1 MTIKNNVIKQAKGV
15 IDEVVGNLA
24 DSKKELVLAKP
35 KKGRKKKEV
44 IQWDVP
50 LTAEVA
56 FFDASLSY
64 ELSGYR
70 PITKTEGLDFNPEWF
85 TEARDTFIRTGQ
97 YTAYFPGSK
106 GYREFWHDEYHKC
119 RNGVTINGYTITG
132 EHYFFLNF
140 YQLPIVSDADK
151 AGSGRKRNF
160 PNFFISQYQF
170 FHYVDL
176 AKKTH
181 KHVALMKARG
191 VGFSEISASMS
202 VNQYTTV
209 RESITM
215 IACYDKGKLERTLS
229 KVWSALQFLD
239 TNTNGGMLKLRQ
251 LSDTALVKKSGHFNT
266 SRGNKVPAGWQ
277 SMIEGVVADDPQKI
291 RGDRVDLMVLD
302 EFGCHIAGTEVIMA
316 DGRLKKVE
324 DIVIGDQVMGDD
336 GTPRTV
342 LQVHTGTDQMYKIT
356 PRCGDVQVVN
366 SKHIIY
372 GKHRDYNKKTY
383 EPFTMKA
390 EDYYNMISANPRKKD
405 GYKLVHSKAVSFP
418 HQEVPIEPYMFGLW
432 LGDGDSSKARITS
445 KDSEIID
452 YLYSFAAKYNF
463 ILQDEACTN
472 SKGCRHLTLTTPTGK
487 KNHFHTWLRHLNV
500 FNDKDIPDCYLYND
514 RDTLLQVLAGL
525 VDSDGTYNPKT
536 QIVEITQYDGHKKI
550 IDKAEYICHLLG
562 FRVKRS
568 IRYSKERIFSGRT
581 IKGNVLQHRLQ
592 ILYGHSEIPCKIA
605 RKRSIDRKGDKKKS
619 SLDRLDTTF
628 KIEKAGIDDYYGFS
642 LDGNK
647 LFLLKD
653 FTVCHNSWPDS
664 VKAFVQAQALVE
676 VQGVA
681 FGSIQ
686 LGGKS
691 PVTCSWL

>member
-15 IDEVVGNLA
+15 IDEVVTNLS
-24 DSKKELVLAKP
+24 DSKKELVLSNP
-35 KKGRKKKEV
+35 KKGRKKKEA

-85 TEARDTFIRTGQ
+85 LEARNTFIKTGQ

-291 RGDRVDLMVLD
+291 RGDRVDLMILD
-302 EFGCHIAGTEVIMA
+302 EFG
-316 DGRLKKVE
+316 
-324 DIVIGDQVMGDD
+324 
-336 GTPRTV
+336 
-342 LQVHTGTDQMYKIT
+342 
-356 PRCGDVQVVN
+356 
-366 SKHIIY
+366 
-372 GKHRDYNKKTY
+372 
-383 EPFTMKA
+383 
-390 EDYYNMISANPRKKD
+390 
-405 GYKLVHSKAVSFP
+405 
-418 HQEVPIEPYMFGLW
+418 
-432 LGDGDSSKARITS
+432 
-445 KDSEIID
+445 
-452 YLYSFAAKYNF
+452 
-463 ILQDEACTN
+463 
-472 SKGCRHLTLTTPTGK
+472 
-487 KNHFHTWLRHLNV
+487 
-500 FNDKDIPDCYLYND
+500 
-514 RDTLLQVLAGL
+514 
-525 VDSDGTYNPKT
+525 
-536 QIVEITQYDGHKKI
+536 
-550 IDKAEYICHLLG
+550 
-562 FRVKRS
+562 
-568 IRYSKERIFSGRT
+568 
-581 IKGNVLQHRLQ
+581 
-592 ILYGHSEIPCKIA
+592 
-605 RKRSIDRKGDKKKS
+605 
-619 SLDRLDTTF
+619 
-628 KIEKAGIDDYYGFS
+628 
-642 LDGNK
+642 
-647 LFLLKD
+647 
-653 FTVCHNSWPDS
+653 SWVDS

-686 LGGKS
+686 VGGKS